1 MGRADTVAAELGRER
16 YTTGWAGLIQCCC
29 SYSNSS
35 TAVPVQPNKSSWD
48 IVTEGIKIELLRI
61 VQLMPN
67 INRYVIQCETDK
79 RSIRTITYRLR
90 VFLPCRVKE
99 DCGVFMQLQ
108 QEARVS
114 SVSSEVNEVVNL
126 NIRKWASRIPQFHEI
141 HNPTKNII
149 SRQATVIHVQASAFM
164 ERVQA
169 TV

>member
-1 MGRADTVAAELGRER
+1 M
-16 YTTGWAGLIQCCC
+16 
-29 SYSNSS
+29 
-35 TAVPVQPNKSSWD
+35 QPNKSSWD

-79 RSIRTITYRLR
+79 RLIRTITYRLR
-90 VFLPCRVKE
+90 AFLPCRVKE

-126 NIRKWASRIPQFHEI
+126 NICKWASRIPQFHEI

-149 SRQATVIHVQASAFM
+149 SRQGYSNPCSSFSIYGEGTSYSVKYHDFFSKAMHKIILKIKGHKLPQALL
-164 ERVQA
+164 VG
-169 TV
+169 